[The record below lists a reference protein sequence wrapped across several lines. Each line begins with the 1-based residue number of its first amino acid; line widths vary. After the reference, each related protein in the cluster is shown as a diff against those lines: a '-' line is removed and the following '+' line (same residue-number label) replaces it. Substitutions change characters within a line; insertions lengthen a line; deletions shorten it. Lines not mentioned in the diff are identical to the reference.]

1 MTAIAASAASEEAT
15 VTTHQMAAVRLS
27 ELEMVEAWVEGSP
40 TLRARFDFPLTA
52 TTGCAS
58 SSVIYY
64 EVDPGNRTPRH
75 IHSAEEIQ
83 MIVEGTADVEVGE
96 EVARFSAE
104 ALAVVPA
111 LVPHALAN
119 VGQTT
124 LRVVG
129 FFSSAAAI
137 HAYEDTIMPLGTNV
151 LVTPPPEHMD
161 SALA

>member
-1 MTAIAASAASEEAT
+1 VGRGRADSAGSLRLP
-15 VTTHQMAAVRLS
+15 THGGERLR
-27 ELEMVEAWVEGSP
+27 EQLRHLLRGRPRGPDP
-40 TLRARFDFPLTA
+40 TPHPQRR
-52 TTGCAS
+52 G
-58 SSVIYY
+58 
-64 EVDPGNRTPRH
+64 DP
-75 IHSAEEIQ
+75 E
-83 MIVEGTADVEVGE
+83 IVEGTADVEVGE

-119 VGQTT
+119 VGETT

-137 HAYEDTIMPLGTNV
+137 HAYEDTIMPLGANV
-151 LVTPPPEHMD
+151 LVTPPPQVMG

>member
-1 MTAIAASAASEEAT
+1 
-15 VTTHQMAAVRLS
+15 
-27 ELEMVEAWVEGSP
+27 
-40 TLRARFDFPLTA
+40 
-52 TTGCAS
+52 
-58 SSVIYY
+58 
-64 EVDPGNRTPRH
+64 
-75 IHSAEEIQ
+75 

-119 VGQTT
+119 VGETP

-137 HAYEDTIMPLGTNV
+137 HTYDDTIMPLGTNV
-151 LVTPPPEHMD
+151 LVTPPPELME
-161 SALA
+161 SALT

>member
-1 MTAIAASAASEEAT
+1 M
-15 VTTHQMAAVRLS
+15 TTHGKMAAVQLS
-27 ELEMVEAWVEGSP
+27 ELELIEAWVEGSA
-40 TLRARFDFPLTA
+40 TMRARFNFPLTA
-52 TTGCAS
+52 ASGCAS

-75 IHSAEEIQ
+75 VHSAEEIQ

-111 LVPHALAN
+111 LVPHVLTN
-119 VGQTT
+119 VGEST

-129 FFSSAAAI
+129 FFASAAAI
-137 HAYEDTIMPLGTNV
+137 HTYEDTIMPLGTNV
-151 LVTPPPEHMD
+151 IVTPPPELMQ
-161 SALA
+161 SALV